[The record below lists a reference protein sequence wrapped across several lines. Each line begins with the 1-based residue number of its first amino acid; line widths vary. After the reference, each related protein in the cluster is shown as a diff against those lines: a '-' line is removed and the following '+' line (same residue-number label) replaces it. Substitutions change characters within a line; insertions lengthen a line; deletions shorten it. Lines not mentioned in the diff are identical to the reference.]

1 MEYGLNGTG
10 FTPQKALSEKLKAM
24 GISSVDQLQGT
35 TKTIWDIATIP
46 AGSTQVG
53 VEFFN
58 QNRGLN
64 DTNFAQRF
72 GVGEAMILQRISFF
86 YSRFNEA
93 TGFFSTGS
101 PLENDDAFYYTVK
114 IGNTTVLE
122 NFPIKNGLIA
132 VGGIKGTFSF
142 TNQNLA
148 NSSFDLSSLL
158 LLPPD
163 TDFNVTLNGV
173 TSLSAQEVT
182 KYFCIIEGTA
192 VELNSKF

>member
-10 FTPQKALSEKLKAM
+10 FTPQRALSEKLKAM

-46 AGSTQVG
+46 VGGTQTQ

-86 YSRFNEA
+86 SA
-93 TGFFSTGS
+93 FFGENGYVGGGS
-101 PLENDDAFYYTVK
+101 LDDSDLLNYTVK

-122 NFPIKNGLIA
+122 NFPIRGGLIA
-132 VGGIKGTFSF
+132 VGGIKGVPTFVDVA
-142 TNQNLA
+142 TA

-173 TSLSAQEVT
+173 VGNAQFDI
-182 KYFCIIEGTA
+182 KYYCVIEGTA

>member
-24 GISSVDQLQGT
+24 GVSSVDQLQGT
-35 TKTIWDIATIP
+35 TKTIWDIATLAP
-46 AGSTQVG
+46 NTTATS

-72 GVGEAMILQRISFF
+72 GVGEAMILQRINFF
-86 YSRFNEA
+86 IARFA
-93 TGFFSTGS
+93 PDGS
-101 PLENDDAFYYTVK
+101 YVNAALLTNRDAYYYTVK

-122 NFPIKNGLIA
+122 NFPIRGGLVA
-132 VGGIKGTFSF
+132 VGGIKGLATFSQAG
-142 TNQNLA
+142 NA

-163 TDFNVTLNGV
+163 TDFNVSLNNV
-173 TSLSAQEVT
+173 FNNSQLNTERYYCV
-182 KYFCIIEGTA
+182 IEGTA

>member
-46 AGSTQVG
+46 GGGTQTQ

-86 YSRFNEA
+86 EAKFTAGQVALAGPLQNLNEY
-93 TGFFSTGS
+93 
-101 PLENDDAFYYTVK
+101 YYTIK

-122 NFPIKNGLIA
+122 NFPIRGGLVA
-132 VGGIKGTFSF
+132 VGGIKGDYAFLG
-142 TNQNLA
+142 QLRA
-148 NSSFDLSSLL
+148 NTSFDLSSLL

-163 TDFNVTLNGV
+163 TDFNVTLNNVSGDPAP
-173 TSLSAQEVT
+173 TDI
-182 KYFCIIEGTA
+182 KFYCIIEGTA